1 MLPTSD
7 VLSTTDVPPLW
18 LGAGRLQRVA
28 ATYLDD
34 IVAAHRA
41 AACADRRD
49 VDELLAS
56 ALSSRSALH
65 APRGF
70 ARALARRAGAGRLG
84 VVAEIKRRS
93 PSKGVLV
100 PELDAASVA
109 VEYER
114 GGASC
119 LSVLTD
125 TSFFGGSSADL
136 VAARRSVSLP
146 VLRKDFTVSALDIVD
161 ARVMG
166 ADAVL
171 LIVAALGSDEL
182 REFVALA
189 GRLGLDALVE
199 VHDEPELATALEAG
213 ASLVGVNQR
222 DLTTFEV
229 DPERALRVARHL
241 PAGVVAVAESGI
253 GGAAE
258 AGRIAAAGFDAVLV
272 GESLVRAEDRV
283 AATAALSAVPIA
295 PRRSRAVGGPG
306 CQVKAFRGHGGD
318 PGALRGPGPD
328 GAGPNRP
335 IVASELSREP

>member
-1 MLPTSD
+1 M
-7 VLSTTDVPPLW
+7 
-18 LGAGRLQRVA
+18 A

-49 VDELLAS
+49 VDELVAS

-109 VEYER
+109 AEYEH

-125 TSFFGGSSADL
+125 ASFFGGSGADL

-146 VLRKDFTVSALDIVD
+146 VLRKDFTVSPADIVD
-161 ARVMG
+161 ARAMG

-199 VHDEPELATALEAG
+199 VHDERELARAVEAG

-241 PAGVVAVAESGI
+241 PAGMLAVAESGI
-253 GGAAE
+253 AGAAE
-258 AGRIAAAGFDAVLV
+258 AACIAAAGFDAVLV
-272 GESLVRAEDRV
+272 GESLVRAADRV
-283 AATAALSAVPIA
+283 AATAALSAVRTS
-295 PRRSRAVGGPG
+295 PRPSGAVAATGHRLM
-306 CQVKAFRGHGGD
+306 ALRGHGGG
-318 PGALRGPGPD
+318 PGAARGPGPD
-328 GAGPNRP
+328 GAGPRRP
-335 IVASELSREP
+335 VAPGELSGAP